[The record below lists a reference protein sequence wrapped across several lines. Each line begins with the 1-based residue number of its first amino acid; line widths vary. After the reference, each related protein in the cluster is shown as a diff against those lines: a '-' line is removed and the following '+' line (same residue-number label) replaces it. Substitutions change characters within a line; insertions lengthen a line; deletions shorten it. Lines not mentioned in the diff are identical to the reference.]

1 MKAKVNVFWAVI
13 AGLVILGSLAL
24 IFLGGRQGVIYVQSE
39 QNPQEVKVRFFRALA
54 DQNYPQAYACL
65 ENYSGLG
72 LENEPRDEDAAR
84 ILETLRYQYSA
95 RLDGACV
102 VRGDTAV
109 QKLSLRV
116 LDLDAVEAALA
127 TGPRLDEAGQVMVP
141 ALTLDDVLGQARSYT
156 HTGDYELKLH
166 FDGQNWRIVLED
178 DMLAALSGRPG
189 RA

>member
-39 QNPQEVKVRFFRALA
+39 QDPQEVVVRFFRALA

-72 LENEPRDEDAAR
+72 LENQPRDEDAAR
-84 ILETLRYQYSA
+84 ILDTLRYQYSA

-109 QKLSLRV
+109 QKLSLRA
-116 LDLDAVEAALA
+116 LDLDAVEEAVAA
-127 TGPRLDEAGQVMVP
+127 GPQLDAEGRVMVP
-141 ALTLDDVLGQARSYT
+141 AQTLDDVLLQARSYT
-156 HTGDYELKLH
+156 YTRDYELKLH
-166 FDGQNWRIVLED
+166 FDGENWRIVLED
-178 DMLAALSGRPG
+178 DMLAALSGRPWKN
-189 RA
+189 